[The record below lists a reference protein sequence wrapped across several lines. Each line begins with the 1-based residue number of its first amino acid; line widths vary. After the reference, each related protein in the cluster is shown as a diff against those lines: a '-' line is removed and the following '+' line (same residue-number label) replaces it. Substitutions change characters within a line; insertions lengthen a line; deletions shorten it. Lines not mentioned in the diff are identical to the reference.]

1 MLGTFSRGDTGT
13 VSPSLIGM
21 QDAFCE
27 HAFCRANFGPCCFS
41 NLSRASAPCFCESAL
56 CVYEHSPTHWVS
68 LPLSG
73 SSFLYSERKR
83 RPSLDPWAF
92 MVLGLILTCMLLTI
106 YHCVFSLP
114 ILNFL
119 VFHLIFFSFT
129 NVEVSI
135 GGTYTVLWFFL
146 VNDVLNTI

>member
-1 MLGTFSRGDTGT
+1 MLGTSSRGDTGT
-13 VSPSLIGM
+13 VSQSLIGM

-27 HAFCRANFGPCCFS
+27 HTFCRANFGQCCFS
-41 NLSRASAPCFCESAL
+41 NLSRASDPLFYESAL

-73 SSFLYSERKR
+73 SSLLYSERKR
-83 RPSLDPWAF
+83 RPSLDPWVF

-106 YHCVFSLP
+106 YHCAFSLP

-129 NVEVSI
+129 NLEVSMGEPI
-135 GGTYTVLWFFL
+135 RLLFFFL
-146 VNDVLNTI
+146 ANVLNTI